1 MIRYGD
7 GRMIRYSTIDCIGIQ
22 LLNAIDVSWLTVTR
36 DGDAMVGSLA
46 ATDGGRTA
54 EPIPC
59 HVEYASCL
67 ARQIQATRL
76 FWKFRER
83 TNLNLEKA
91 SHRRMLPPQPLWKGH
106 VRKVRRHIHLSHLT
120 F

>member
-1 MIRYGD
+1 M
-7 GRMIRYSTIDCIGIQ
+7 
-22 LLNAIDVSWLTVTR
+22 
-36 DGDAMVGSLA
+36 AMRWSARRLRPA
-46 ATDGGRTA
+46 ATDGERTA

-91 SHRRMLPPQPLWKGH
+91 AATPATLERTREKSTPAHTSFSFDLLNIGK
-106 VRKVRRHIHLSHLT
+106 
-120 F
+120 